1 MAGRPLRRAMIAEI
15 ERRARAHFE
24 DGDEPQ
30 EKRESHLQY
39 LIEWVQSGET
49 ILELANQIAEDLS
62 QPITRQQ
69 LDRYV
74 RELAPDAQAQLAA
87 ARTPGAHAMVDKAI
101 DIVDSAPA
109 DRDAVRK
116 AQAQANVRTWVAER
130 WNRKDLGAPKGPAI
144 QVSINTMHLDALR
157 RRASASAHLTA
168 PGLAALTAGSIEA
181 DYELEEVEQGG

>member
-39 LIEWVQSGET
+39 LIEWVQSGGT
-49 ILELANQIAEDLS
+49 ILELANKIATDLS
-62 QPITRQQ
+62 LPITRQQ
-69 LDRYV
+69 LDRYI
-74 RELAPDAQAQLAA
+74 RELAPDAAAQLAA
-87 ARTPGAHAMVDKAI
+87 ARTPGAHAMVDRAI
-101 DIVDSAPA
+101 DIVDSAKE

-144 QVSINTMHLDALR
+144 SVSINTMHLDALR
-157 RRASASAHLTA
+157 RRASANVQLSRPSQPAL
-168 PGLAALTAGSIEA
+168 PAAEDVSF
-181 DYELEEVEQGG
+181 ELEEG

>member
-24 DGDEPQ
+24 DEDLPQ
-30 EKRESHLQY
+30 DQRASHLDY
-39 LIEWVQSGET
+39 IVSWVQDGNT
-49 ILELANQIAEDLS
+49 VLQLANEIAEKLS
-62 QPITRQQ
+62 LPITSQQLGRYIRDFPDGASRVQEARQQ
-69 LDRYV
+69 
-74 RELAPDAQAQLAA
+74 
-87 ARTPGAHAMVDKAI
+87 GAHSMVDQAI
-101 DIVDSAPA
+101 DIVDKAPA

-157 RRASASAHLTA
+157 RRAAVAQVTHL
-168 PGLAALTAGSIEA
+168 PALQSGESEDVT
-181 DYELEEVEQGG
+181 YEVEES